1 MLAFSKIEEIVQLL
15 GENLVLA
22 AGART
27 CDVQAGWRLSS
38 VGSLVVRDLQQ
49 ARQLLEQPR
58 LKNGKVWLRFKAW
71 SRTMDL
77 DKAAVRSLQVL
88 QQSLRANLFSWAGSQ
103 TVLSGAAD
111 AWADATKAG
120 LSGWFESSTGLHW
133 FHVPLRREDIPADWD
148 FPCQCRKQSP
158 AWNYLRN

>member
-1 MLAFSKIEEIVQLL
+1 MVWATQVKPTLRPFLAPLFAALHRPSQELRCVGLQQIEEIVQLL

-22 AGART
+22 AGARS
-27 CDVQAGWRLSS
+27 CDAQAGWRLSS

-111 AWADATKAG
+111 A
-120 LSGWFESSTGLHW
+120 
-133 FHVPLRREDIPADWD
+133 
-148 FPCQCRKQSP
+148 
-158 AWNYLRN
+158 

>member
-1 MLAFSKIEEIVQLL
+1 MLFKNILKYINMMDDSRSRLSTSEPARWNNGLWFNCWEKM
-15 GENLVLA
+15 VLA

-27 CDVQAGWRLSS
+27 CDAQAGWRLSS

-71 SRTMDL
+71 SRTMGL

-88 QQSLRANLFSWAGSQ
+88 
-103 TVLSGAAD
+103 
-111 AWADATKAG
+111 
-120 LSGWFESSTGLHW
+120 
-133 FHVPLRREDIPADWD
+133 
-148 FPCQCRKQSP
+148 
-158 AWNYLRN
+158 